1 MYVLF
6 ACGGTAGHIYPAL
19 SMARLLREFDKN
31 TRIEFVGTPGGME
44 NRLVPQEGYPIYPL
58 HVSGIARKLS
68 FSNLKAVWQ
77 SVVAYMKCRNR
88 MKADRPDLVIG
99 TGGYVCFPVLRAA
112 ASLGIPNAVH
122 ESNAIPGLAVKA
134 VASKTDRIWLGQKE
148 AVSCFTCKDKCLYTG
163 TPLRNGFLL
172 ENKYDIRRKMGLP
185 HNAFFVLS
193 FGGSLGAEKLTE
205 AVYDLWK
212 ETSDPRLHFLHIR
225 GRSPQNLPAEDERHR
240 TLAYADQMPS
250 LMQAADLVI
259 CRAGAMTLTELAAC
273 GKASILIP
281 SPNVTD
287 NHQYRNARALSD
299 CGAAAMICEDE
310 LSGKRL
316 AEYVSGFLA
325 SPDRRRRMEEISRS
339 RCKKDTDAL
348 LLREMLRLS
357 GVRQPPADMNTALK

>member
-19 SMARLLREFDKN
+19 SMARLLRESDKN

-44 NRLVPQEGYPIYPL
+44 NRLVPQEGYSIRSL

-68 FSNLKAVWQ
+68 LSNLKAVWQ

-88 MKADRPDLVIG
+88 MKTDRPDLVIG

-148 AVSCFTCKDKCLYTG
+148 AITYLSCKSKCLYTG

-212 ETSDPRLHFLHIR
+212 EASDPRLHFLHIR
-225 GRSPQNLPAEDERHR
+225 GRSAPSPATEDERHR
-240 TLAYADQMPS
+240 TLAYADHMPS

-273 GKASILIP
+273 GKASVLIP

-287 NHQYRNARALSD
+287 NHQYKNARALSD
-299 CGAAAMICEDE
+299 CGAAVMICEDE

-316 AEYVSGFLA
+316 AECVSAFLA
-325 SPDRRRRMEEISRS
+325 FPDRRRRMEEISRS
-339 RCKKDTDAL
+339 RCKADTNVV

-357 GVRQPPADMNTALK
+357 DPHCIPSD

>member
-148 AVSCFTCKDKCLYTG
+148 AITYLSCKNKCLYTG

-225 GRSPQNLPAEDERHR
+225 GRSPQNPPVPECPRAFRLRCGG
-240 TLAYADQMPS
+240 Y
-250 LMQAADLVI
+250 DL
-259 CRAGAMTLTELAAC
+259 
-273 GKASILIP
+273 
-281 SPNVTD
+281 
-287 NHQYRNARALSD
+287 
-299 CGAAAMICEDE
+299 
-310 LSGKRL
+310 
-316 AEYVSGFLA
+316 
-325 SPDRRRRMEEISRS
+325 RRRIVRKTAGRIFVGLSRFAGSPPSDGGDQPLPLQKRYRCIASSGDVTSFRCSSAPCRHEYCPEINFYIFDL
-339 RCKKDTDAL
+339 C
-348 LLREMLRLS
+348 
-357 GVRQPPADMNTALK
+357 